1 MRNVEVETDEK
12 DGSNDEWD
20 EGKEQ
25 ELGEQAALLYFD
37 CELVLLFG
45 EFVPFAFHKGS
56 ADVFHTFSVSHDCF
70 NNIKL
75 L

>member
-12 DGSNDEWD
+12 DGSNDEGNKGQ
-20 EGKEQ
+20 EE
-25 ELGEQAALLYFD
+25 ELGEQAALLDLNCKFVLLL
-37 CELVLLFG
+37 CELVALTL
-45 EFVPFAFHKGS
+45 HKGS